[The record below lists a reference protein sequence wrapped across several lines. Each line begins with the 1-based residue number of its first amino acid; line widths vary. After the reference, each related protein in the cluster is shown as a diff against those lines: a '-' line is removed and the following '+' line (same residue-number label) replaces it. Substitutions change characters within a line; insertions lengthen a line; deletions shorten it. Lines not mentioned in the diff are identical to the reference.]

1 MSQADARGLTSR
13 QAWTLAH
20 IARCGCCGAWA
31 VLTEQEAD
39 LIADERYDPPAICEH
54 LIPKQHRKAVA

>member
-1 MSQADARGLTSR
+1 MNLTEARGLTSR
-13 QAWTLAH
+13 QVWTHEH
-20 IARCGCCGAWA
+20 ITRCYCCGAWT

-54 LIPKQHRKAVA
+54 LTPNAARKAS